1 MSCIEFNYNIFLPQG
16 PKIVYGQIYEI
27 YIGVD
32 CELSKNAHLIHASF
46 SSSQV
51 TAWVSFATL

>member
-1 MSCIEFNYNIFLPQG
+1 MSRIELDDNVFLTQG
-16 PKIVYGQIYEI
+16 PEIVYGQIYEI

-51 TAWVSFATL
+51 TAWVSSAVL

>member
-1 MSCIEFNYNIFLPQG
+1 MSRIELDDNVFLTQG
-16 PKIVYGQIYEI
+16 PEIVYGQIYEI

-51 TAWVSFATL
+51 TTWVSSATL

>member
-1 MSCIEFNYNIFLPQG
+1 MPCIEFNYNVSLTQG
-16 PKIVYGQIYEI
+16 PEIVYGQIYEI

-51 TAWVSFATL
+51 TASVSSATL

>member
-1 MSCIEFNYNIFLPQG
+1 MSCIEFNYNVFLTQG
-16 PKIVYGQIYEI
+16 PEIVYGQIYEI

-51 TAWVSFATL
+51 TASVSSATL